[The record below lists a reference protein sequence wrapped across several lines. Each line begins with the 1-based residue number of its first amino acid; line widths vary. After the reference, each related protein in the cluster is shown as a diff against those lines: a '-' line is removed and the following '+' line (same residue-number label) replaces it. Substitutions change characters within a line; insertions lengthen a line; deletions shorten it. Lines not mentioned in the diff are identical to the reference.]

1 MQDDIFSSLCYSVYH
16 MVKTFKK
23 ITSSCSLVCKGS
35 LSLSWRMVA
44 IVPICTC
51 PLLQPLCALLP
62 FWLYTISLILFV
74 PQNDM
79 ISCISDP
86 LLLISFFCFK
96 YEVPDLQTISF
107 HSSTFFFFFFKFCCF
122 NFTVS
127 ETEAA
132 LGSFPSTPVTSTY
145 STYTSTYCLNDNVR
159 KIRLLLMGFILIF
172 HKAF

>member
-107 HSSTFFFFFFKFCCF
+107 HSSTFFFFFFLILLFQFHSQWNWSCF
-122 NFTVS
+122 RVF
-127 ETEAA
+127 
-132 LGSFPSTPVTSTY
+132 SFNSSDFY
-145 STYTSTYCLNDNVR
+145 LFYLYFY
-159 KIRLLLMGFILIF
+159 LLP
-172 HKAF
+172 KW